1 MKTTKKVEASKIDL
15 GDVLVFGRKRYK
27 VTKSSYNS
35 GGLGDF
41 IWFEVD
47 NLKTGRIHKSNN
59 FALDCIIEVEC
70 DSESE

>member
-1 MKTTKKVEASKIDL
+1 MQTTKKIKASKIDL

-41 IWFEVD
+41 IWFEVE
-47 NLKTGRIHKSNN
+47 NLRTGRTHRSNN

-70 DSESE
+70 GAESE